1 MPHHRIGHLN
11 AYSNS
16 NLDFNNAFNVRRFG
30 AYGAVQMHGSNAH
43 HLGVHHNMGGIAID
57 NLSGLAISDMGGI
70 VADAQEAVME
80 SPFLYAGLAMIAY
93 PHAKKAVSKKKVSK
107 KHSQQLLYAGL
118 GSIAFHYLK
127 PMMMGE

>member
-11 AYSNS
+11 YVSNS
-16 NLDFNNAFNVRRFG
+16 NLDYNNPMNMRRFG
-30 AYGAVQMHGSNAH
+30 AYGGIHLNGHNAH
-43 HLGVHHNMGGIAID
+43 HHMGGIAID
-57 NLSGLAISDMGGI
+57 NLAGLVINEMGGI
-70 VADAQEAVME
+70 AEDAQEAVME

>member
-11 AYSNS
+11 YVSNS
-16 NLDFNNAFNVRRFG
+16 NLDYNNPMNMRRFG
-30 AYGAVQMHGSNAH
+30 AYAGIHLNGHNAH
-43 HLGVHHNMGGIAID
+43 HHMGGLAIDNLAGLVINEMGGIAE
-57 NLSGLAISDMGGI
+57 
-70 VADAQEAVME
+70 DAQEAVME